1 MFSIRTAT
9 IPENGLLQTYASRQG
24 CYTDCYYADV
34 PKHVLLEEL
43 ILAFFTTPVFRLE
56 RKLLGLFASHPSTT
70 TDVESLA
77 SGASDTLA
85 FWKVEAR
92 EENQLIMVV
101 ANGPIR
107 SWLMVD
113 PLAKGQNQTRLY
125 FGSAVL
131 SRMNKKTGEA
141 KMDLL
146 FYSLLGFHKMYSRIL
161 LGLARRSLLSSKR

>member
-1 MFSIRTAT
+1 MFSIRTAAV
-9 IPENGLLQTYASRQG
+9 PENGLLHTYASRQG

-43 ILAFFTTPVFRLE
+43 IFAFFTTPVFRLE
-56 RKLLGLFASHPSTT
+56 RKLLGLCASHPSTT
-70 TDVESLA
+70 ADVENLA

-92 EENQLIMVV
+92 EESQLIMIV
-101 ANGPIR
+101 AEGPIR
-107 SWLMVD
+107 SWLMVE
-113 PLAKGQNQTRLY
+113 PLAKDQNRTRLY

-131 SRMNKKTGEA
+131 TRKNKKTGEV

-146 FYSLLGFHKMYSRIL
+146 FYSLRGFHKIYSRIL
-161 LGLARRSLLSSKR
+161 LGLARRRILSGKR